1 MKKVLFSLFVGGI
14 ALGGWAQTAP
24 ARKDYSLQVGADLGY
39 ATGRFNFAH
48 RLGYG
53 FSLQGEYLFADN
65 SAVTIGTG
73 YMFFDNKSIPA
84 TDSVDPSIGYERIQ
98 RFAMVP
104 LLFGMKIDNEGKYYV
119 HPQFGFA
126 FRSQPFISATYA
138 LGVGMMAS
146 ATTDISLRF
155 QAVQKKGIVATY
167 FAARVAY
174 VF

>member
-1 MKKVLFSLFVGGI
+1 MKKLLFSLSILCI
-14 ALGGWAQTAP
+14 ATMGTAQTVP
-24 ARKDYSLQVGADLGY
+24 TRNDYSLQIGADLGY

-53 FSLQGEYLFADN
+53 ISIQGEYLFADN

-73 YMFFDNKSIPA
+73 YMYFENKYVSP
-84 TDSVDPSIGYERIQ
+84 TDSIDPSIGYERIQ
-98 RFAMVP
+98 RFGMVP
-104 LLFGMKIDNEGKYYV
+104 LLFGMKIDNEGKFYV

-126 FRSQPFISATYA
+126 FRSKPFVSATYA

-146 ATTDISLRF
+146 PKTDISLRF
-155 QAVQKKGIVATY
+155 QAVQKRGIVATY